1 MINQLPEGKKIII
14 FDGVC
19 NLCNSSINYVIDN
32 DKNDI
37 FRFVSLQS
45 DLGIALQNYLGIEI
59 DNIDSIILYN
69 PNEAYYLRSTAALK
83 IMKEFS
89 GLWKLSAIAFLL
101 PRIFRDKIYDFI
113 ASNRY
118 KWFGKEDNCRLI
130 TPELKSK
137 FL

>member
-1 MINQLPEGKKIII
+1 MIDQLPEGKKIII

-19 NLCNSSINYVIDN
+19 NLCNSSINYIIDN

-89 GLWKLSAIAFLL
+89 GLWKLSTIAFLL

-118 KWFGKEDNCRLI
+118 KWFGKEDNCRII

>member
-45 DLGIALQNYLGIEI
+45 DLGIALQNYLAIEI

-69 PNEAYYLRSTAALK
+69 PNEAYYLRSTAALNSK
-83 IMKEFS
+83 PHSDCIILYCQYYQFQ
-89 GLWKLSAIAFLL
+89 LL
-101 PRIFRDKIYDFI
+101 GNFVMQCLNQIVKKQ
-113 ASNRY
+113 N
-118 KWFGKEDNCRLI
+118 GKYRFYHCQ
-130 TPELKSK
+130 
-137 FL
+137 

>member
-19 NLCNSSINYVIDN
+19 NLCNSSINYIIDN

-89 GLWKLSAIAFLL
+89 GLWKLSTIAFLL

-118 KWFGKEDNCRLI
+118 KWFGKEDNCRII

>member
-69 PNEAYYLRSTAALK
+69 PNEAYYLRSTGALK

-89 GLWKLSAIAFLL
+89 GLWKLSTIAFLL

-118 KWFGKEDNCRLI
+118 KWFGNEDNCRII

>member
-1 MINQLPEGKKIII
+1 MINKLPEGKKIII

-89 GLWKLSAIAFLL
+89 GLWKLSTIAFIL

-118 KWFGKEDNCRLI
+118 KWFGKEDNCRII

>member
-89 GLWKLSAIAFLL
+89 GLWKLSTIAFLL

-118 KWFGKEDNCRLI
+118 KWFGKEDNCRII

>member
-1 MINQLPEGKKIII
+1 MINKLPEGKKIII

-89 GLWKLSAIAFLL
+89 GLWKLSTIAFLL

-118 KWFGKEDNCRLI
+118 KWFGKEDNCRII

>member
-1 MINQLPEGKKIII
+1 MIDQLPEGKKIII

-19 NLCNSSINYVIDN
+19 NLCNSSINYIIDN